1 MRDTETAP
9 MSGQE
14 MRDFTAGYTTLFDA
28 PGAVVDIHADT
39 ELRTGK
45 KRALCF
51 AVCDET
57 FLPDGSL
64 DSFVRDDSLP
74 PAGSL
79 LYLDGPAHAGIASIN
94 VDIAGDPLAQ
104 PSVPLKENHLV
115 HDVVVRQVHPK
126 LLQHRMVQQG
136 AGGRKGVVPYT
147 GIQAAVREKDLIADG
162 EAA

>member
-1 MRDTETAP
+1 

-45 KRALCF
+45 KRARCF
-51 AVCDET
+51 AVCDEI

-64 DSFVRDDSLP
+64 DSCVRDDSLP

-79 LYLDGPAHAGIASIN
+79 LVPSDAGAAWDVPA
-94 VDIAGDPLAQ
+94 VQ
-104 PSVPLKENHLV
+104 P
-115 HDVVVRQVHPK
+115 
-126 LLQHRMVQQG
+126 HREP
-136 AGGRKGVVPYT
+136 GGF
-147 GIQAAVREKDLIADG
+147 L
-162 EAA
+162 

>member
-45 KRALCF
+45 KRARCF
-51 AVCDET
+51 AICDET

-64 DSFVRDDSLP
+64 DSYVRDDSLP
-74 PAGSL
+74 PASTPCCTIRCWSSWGCTCRTTTS
-79 LYLDGPAHAGIASIN
+79 
-94 VDIAGDPLAQ
+94 
-104 PSVPLKENHLV
+104 
-115 HDVVVRQVHPK
+115 
-126 LLQHRMVQQG
+126 
-136 AGGRKGVVPYT
+136 
-147 GIQAAVREKDLIADG
+147 
-162 EAA
+162 